1 MIGLDTP
8 STSTGLTG
16 NGRNLLFHIAS
27 TTNDDDDSDDSD
39 DDPSIPEHPASPDN
53 MLRVITSPINHFEI
67 PSTAGGSGSGANAAS
82 SSVDHNGN
90 NMLDRSNNN
99 DSYVNHN
106 NQNNNGGNA
115 RASGRVPNGVQ
126 KQRNLVDQNESSSSY
141 NQVYD
146 HTYSSRSNSRL
157 SSSYDYDCSSSNDE
171 TFAEY
176 FNNKKKLMACAAT
189 NGNNRPEDEDEEDDE
204 VPSRRRPDYNRDL
217 LNHTPDSGIATGPC
231 SSVSTAGGMPSSTKR
246 MNVTPG
252 TMEPTPG
259 PSSQG
264 TAELTASS
272 KQLFQ
277 AKVARVR
284 KNYRKHFCDDSD
296 SE

>member
-1 MIGLDTP
+1 M
-8 STSTGLTG
+8 
-16 NGRNLLFHIAS
+16 AS
-27 TTNDDDDSDDSD
+27 TTNDDDDDDDDDSD
-39 DDPSIPEHPASPDN
+39 DDPSIPEHPTSPDN

-67 PSTAGGSGSGANAAS
+67 PSNSSSTAAVNAAGS
-82 SSVDHNGN
+82 STSGQTQGVDHNGN

-106 NQNNNGGNA
+106 AA
-115 RASGRVPNGVQ
+115 RLGSRAEVPNGAQ
-126 KQRNLVDQNESSSSY
+126 KRIVNNNQHHHQADANNESSSSY

-176 FNNKKKLMACAAT
+176 FHNKKKLMACAAT
-189 NGNNRPEDEDEEDDE
+189 NGNNNNNREEDEDDDQ

-231 SSVSTAGGMPSSTKR
+231 SSVSTTGVPSSAKSR
-246 MNVTPG
+246 VTTPSAEPMPG
-252 TMEPTPG
+252 T
-259 PSSQG
+259 SG
-264 TAELTASS
+264 TAELATTTSS
-272 KQLFQ
+272 KLFQ